1 MRHRGSSLRLGILAS
16 ITRVN
21 NAHDRLCEKA
31 QADGVA
37 LDFVLYDLRH
47 TFAGTHAQEGIDL
60 ATLTKLLGHNSI
72 RIVERYVPPTDE
84 HRTSAMRRY
93 EASQMASAQARQAH
107 LKQLF
112 FVVLFVRTPGPE
124 SPRFCPIGAESE
136 VASEVNGVQRNQAT
150 ARKNLEARVGIEPTH
165 KGFAD
170 LSLTTWVPRPC

>member
-1 MRHRGSSLRLGILAS
+1 MRRAAGSLPSGWPVRRRGSLRLGILAS

-60 ATLTKLLGHNSI
+60 ATLAKILGHNSI
-72 RIVERYVPPTDE
+72 RIVERYGHPTDE
-84 HRTSAMRRY
+84 HRKSAMLRY
-93 EASQMASAQARQAH
+93 EASQMALAQARQAH

-112 FVVLFVRTPGPE
+112 FVVLFVVPPAPNLPE
-124 SPRFCPIGAESE
+124 LALSRPS
-136 VASEVNGVQRNQAT
+136 QRERQ
-150 ARKNLEARVGIEPTH
+150 E
-165 KGFAD
+165 
-170 LSLTTWVPRPC
+170 